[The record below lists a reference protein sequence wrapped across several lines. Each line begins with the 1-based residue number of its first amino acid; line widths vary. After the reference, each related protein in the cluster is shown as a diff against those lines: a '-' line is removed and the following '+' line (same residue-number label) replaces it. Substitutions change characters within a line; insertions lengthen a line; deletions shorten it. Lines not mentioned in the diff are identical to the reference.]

1 MVRKFREQVPRL
13 KDEDVKLFV
22 FAASGLSST
31 AMSTLLGM
39 EKSVVYNRIYRL
51 KGRIAKA
58 VFGIPAM
65 KGIEFG
71 WGPGRGDFSS
81 ITKRLSVSILTKRER
96 KLYFYRFVSS

>member
-58 VFGIPAM
+58 GAPDGENFLQLLNG
-65 KGIEFG
+65 
-71 WGPGRGDFSS
+71 
-81 ITKRLSVSILTKRER
+81 
-96 KLYFYRFVSS
+96 